1 MNCSKPG
8 MERSTWAYNFTRWWF
23 CTFFESHWKITL
35 SWTSAYFFEN
45 TPFFDGNYFKI
56 ICMLISNQA
65 FSFNETSH
73 LAKKSWNICTIGF
86 AFQMLNRQSNLS
98 WIWIWHFTYELN
110 LKWEN
115 MLWFW
120 FFLAG
125 VKCDLFTLQTVY
137 KNMLATFLC
146 RSWVVIFWFLVLTT
160 TTFIT
165 LLVSQVSIHTRP
177 ISIYNFQ

>member
-1 MNCSKPG
+1 M
-8 MERSTWAYNFTRWWF
+8 M
-23 CTFFESHWKITL
+23 FFWK
-35 SWTSAYFFEN
+35 N

-56 ICMLISNQA
+56 VCMLISYQA

-120 FFLAG
+120 FFWQRWN
-125 VKCDLFTLQTVY
+125 VTCSPFKRFI

-177 ISIYNFQ
+177 ISI

>member
-98 WIWIWHFTYELN
+98 WILLMNWILN
-110 LKWEN
+110 ERICYG
-115 MLWFW
+115 FD
-120 FFLAG
+120 FFLQRWNVTCSPFKPFIKTCWQHFCVG
-125 VKCDLFTLQTVY
+125 VG
-137 KNMLATFLC
+137 
-146 RSWVVIFWFLVLTT
+146 W
-160 TTFIT
+160 
-165 LLVSQVSIHTRP
+165 
-177 ISIYNFQ
+177 